1 MKAEGIWAMTRSL
14 LPQRSAPR
22 YNGTQPDDPQQPMIA
37 EHDSPPYVSAAI
49 LEVIRWRFAP
59 NSRRFMP
66 KARCAACRRGL
77 LHRIVYGE
85 IENKKHKEGDKG
97 NRLLKW

>member
-1 MKAEGIWAMTRSL
+1 
-14 LPQRSAPR
+14 
-22 YNGTQPDDPQQPMIA
+22 MIA
-37 EHDSPPYVSAAI
+37 EHDSPSYLSVAI

-77 LHRIVYGE
+77 LHCIVSGE
-85 IENKKHKEGDKG
+85 MAYKTRKEGAQG
-97 NRLLKW
+97 HRLLKRRIVVVVVPPFEELDLVCYS

>member
-1 MKAEGIWAMTRSL
+1 
-14 LPQRSAPR
+14 
-22 YNGTQPDDPQQPMIA
+22 MIA

-66 KARCAACRRGL
+66 KAQ
-77 LHRIVYGE
+77 
-85 IENKKHKEGDKG
+85 
-97 NRLLKW
+97 